1 MKTDQPQD
9 AVIYV
14 RLSQDSTGEGV
25 GVKSQREMC
34 LEMAERRGWHV
45 VEVCED
51 NDISAYS
58 GKRRPGFERM
68 LELVAKGSVRY
79 VVVRHVD
86 RIMRSL
92 EDTARF
98 SKIGAD
104 AGVVLSTVLGGDMDL
119 GTAAGQFQVS
129 IMSSVARN
137 ESQLKGE
144 RQKIAA
150 ARDARKG
157 KRNGRRH
164 FGYDLIKEDGRV
176 VREVINEREAEVIR
190 WMADRVLLGA
200 SIRSIVTELND
211 RLQAGDPT
219 AVKPSQGDR
228 WNLLGVRR
236 LLLSAHIAGL
246 RTHHGEVVAVGSQ
259 WDPIIDRATH
269 DRLTRLLRDPKRQT
283 NGATLGRKL
292 LLSGFARCGDCGEA
306 LYSRPRPLIVK
317 GQRVQAKD
325 AAGELLWHTRQGD
338 PRPVW
343 ATQDTYA
350 CVSGNRHGA
359 RTDGRHFL
367 RIKAEWLDEH
377 VARQIMAR
385 LTEPGSAVLSA
396 LAEANDQHAAL
407 ELAQKT
413 IDDAERSL
421 RELADD
427 YYVQKLMDRQTFLQ
441 TQAHL
446 QAVVRDGQRQ
456 VMEATGDRF
465 ISQLPTT
472 ADDLRRA
479 YEENDVV
486 WRRALITAVAERVVV
501 QRATLHGS
509 NKFDP
514 ARVEIHYRY

>member
-1 MKTDQPQD
+1 M
-9 AVIYV
+9 
-14 RLSQDSTGEGV
+14 
-25 GVKSQREMC
+25 
-34 LEMAERRGWHV
+34 
-45 VEVCED
+45 VEVLED
-51 NDISAYS
+51 NDLSAAGS
-58 GKRRPGFERM
+58 KKRPGFERLIEM
-68 LELVAKGSVRY
+68 LDQRQ
-79 VVVRHVD
+79 
-86 RIMRSL
+86 
-92 EDTARF
+92 
-98 SKIGAD
+98 
-104 AGVVLSTVLGGDMDL
+104 AGVVVAWNLDRLTRNRRDSVRLIETAQAAGSTISLVRGSDMDMSTPA
-119 GTAAGQFQVS
+119 GRMTADILA
-129 IMSSVARN
+129 SVARN
-137 ESQLKGE
+137 EIEVKHD
-144 RQKIAA
+144 RQVAA
-150 ARDARKG
+150 ASQAARKG
-157 KRNGRRH
+157 KRTGRRH
-164 FGYDLIKEDGRV
+164 FGYDLIKEDGRI

-211 RLQAGDPT
+211 RLQAGEPS

-246 RTHHGEVVAVGSQ
+246 RTYHGEVVAVGSQ